1 MILGHRDP
9 HPVHRP
15 RRQSSCTVIPAGTSR
30 DSTVVCRP
38 HDQHSITIWV
48 VPGRTRG
55 SIRPR
60 WMQRSGMAT
69 WAALLLRGGPRRCLT
84 WKVASGGAL
93 IHCSSELHFS
103 LARCVVICYT
113 YPMKQITYTATA
125 QKALRKI
132 GHVEAKRIVGKIVAY
147 ASDPAA
153 QANNVKA
160 LQGSDYLRLRVG
172 DYRVIFTEDMQ
183 VLVILQIGHRKDV
196 YK

>member
-1 MILGHRDP
+1 
-9 HPVHRP
+9 
-15 RRQSSCTVIPAGTSR
+15 
-30 DSTVVCRP
+30 
-38 HDQHSITIWV
+38 
-48 VPGRTRG
+48 
-55 SIRPR
+55 
-60 WMQRSGMAT
+60 
-69 WAALLLRGGPRRCLT
+69 
-84 WKVASGGAL
+84 
-93 IHCSSELHFS
+93 
-103 LARCVVICYT
+103 
-113 YPMKQITYTATA
+113 MKQITYTATA